1 MDPWAKN
8 EPMGCPRDR
17 RRGLIV
23 AEEMKDLKG
32 KARYQLCE
40 LFGEDAFYDHLEDV
54 MKQYRQQ
61 FNLPVPPKRS
71 HPTSEGV
78 GRGA

>member
-1 MDPWAKN
+1 MLTA
-8 EPMGCPRDR
+8 
-17 RRGLIV
+17 RGIRLIV
-23 AEEMKDLKG
+23 SEEMEDIKG
-32 KARYQLCE
+32 KARYQLRE

-61 FNLPVPPKRS
+61 FNLPVPSKQS
-71 HPTSEGV
+71 DPTPEGV